1 MARSNYSY
9 AKRLKEI
16 ARQKKQEEKRL
27 KKQAKAGPAPDEGL
41 RPAGG
46 GQEGQEQEPAGAE
59 TAVAVEERTDN
70 EGPEAQ

>member
-27 KKQAKAGPAPDEGL
+27 KKKAKSEGRLEGEAQEMPDEG
-41 RPAGG
+41 AGMSG
-46 GQEGQEQEPAGAE
+46 G
-59 TAVAVEERTDN
+59 ERTDGK
-70 EGPEAQ
+70 EPRAQ